1 MIAPHREHWFVTFC
15 LADIGKFLF
24 NLGDVNY
31 IDSSD
36 VGHLASAVASV
47 RKLQGELKLF
57 NLKTKIREVLQI
69 RRLYTVIEI
78 MDHETV
84 AVESLAEL

>member
-1 MIAPHREHWFVTFC
+1 M
-15 LADIGKFLF
+15 
-24 NLGDVNY
+24 
-31 IDSSD
+31 
-36 VGHLASAVASV
+36 GHLASAVASV